1 MDISYS
7 IQLLKHTLTVAFTFA
22 LVHAHVSPNL
32 TINHNSTYVALFIT
46 HTHQNTNMHGART
59 HINMCLY
66 THNTHSSANVIAK
79 FAYVN

>member
-59 HINMCLY
+59 HAR
-66 THNTHSSANVIAK
+66 THSSANVIAK